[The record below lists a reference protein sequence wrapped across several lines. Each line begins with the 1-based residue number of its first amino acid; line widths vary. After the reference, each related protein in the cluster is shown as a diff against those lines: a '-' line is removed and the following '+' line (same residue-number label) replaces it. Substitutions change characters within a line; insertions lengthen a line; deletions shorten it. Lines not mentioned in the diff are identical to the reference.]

1 MSSSNTSSPP
11 YVATLGQAN
20 RSTASVIANGRMMA
34 LPAGLISALLFFQLF
49 DYQLLDTFQLLKV
62 LFTVTPDRLVFLIIV
77 SIFCWSLI
85 SGRVKPLSFGLVET
99 CMLLFALLCTFSWF
113 IAEPDANLPRFKWL
127 ATLFN
132 FIFLPFGL
140 YVIVKN
146 ANYDRADTTIVLRTI
161 VAIGVYL
168 SLTAAFEHYE
178 LNALVWPKYIVDPT
192 VGIQWGRARGPFLG
206 SNPMGEWL
214 IVVFLAT
221 CLLMQSARSTGKLFL
236 QCLIPLTVVGIYFT
250 STRGPWVCLAIVLAI
265 VGVGGGK
272 FGVQSRIIAFVVLI
286 AFVAGIGSKFSIG
299 ESTLF
304 SKRQHTVD
312 YRMSNFQTAIKMGL
326 DNPLTGVGYGKFGAR
341 WNKYFGDEEQRL
353 TTDLTDGNHNT
364 FLGLFA
370 DLGFPGV
377 FLYLALFVVLAREC
391 YTQRK
396 KLGAKHDFERA
407 FCLSAFCIMAIAV
420 TEALTGDLRFDPTLN
435 TLTFLFL
442 GITASIGRTNRNEG
456 AQKMVHSLTSRT
468 RDCRESNDVDR
479 DSR

>member
-1 MSSSNTSSPP
+1 MP
-11 YVATLGQAN
+11 
-20 RSTASVIANGRMMA
+20 
-34 LPAGLISALLFFQLF
+34 
-49 DYQLLDTFQLLKV
+49 
-62 LFTVTPDRLVFLIIV
+62 
-77 SIFCWSLI
+77 
-85 SGRVKPLSFGLVET
+85 SFGLIET
-99 CMLLFALLCTFSWF
+99 CMLLFTLLCTLSWF

-140 YVIVKN
+140 YVIAKYTN
-146 ANYDRADTTIVLRTI
+146 YIRANTTVVLRTI
-161 VAIGVYL
+161 VGIGLYL

-178 LNALVWPKYIVDPT
+178 LNALVWPKYIMDPT

-221 CLLMQSARSTGKLFL
+221 CLLIQSARPAGKLFL

-250 STRGPWVCLAIVLAI
+250 STRGPWVCLALVLVI
-265 VGVGGGK
+265 LGVGGGK
-272 FGVQSRIIAFVVLI
+272 FGVQSRIIICLVLI
-286 AFVAGIGSKFSIG
+286 AFVAGIGSKFSLG

-304 SKRQHTVD
+304 SRRQHTVD
-312 YRMSNFQTAIKMGL
+312 YRVSNFQTAIKMGL

-377 FLYLALFVVLAREC
+377 SLYLALFVVLGREC
-391 YTQRK
+391 YIVRRQ
-396 KLGAKHDFERA
+396 LGTKHDFERA
-407 FCLSAFCIMAIAV
+407 FCLSAFCVMAIAV

-442 GITASIGRTNRNEG
+442 GMTAGIGQAVRGDG
-456 AQKMVHSLTSRT
+456 AQKMVRSLTSHT
-468 RDCRESNDVDR
+468 RDGRGVK
-479 DSR
+479 